1 MKRLNKI
8 QHFFATLNRK
18 RRLSLRKE
26 HNDTE
31 IWYMH
36 LTPLEMI
43 GSVVAILLIIFI
55 VTLTLIAYTSV
66 FNLIPGYSG
75 NRTRQEVIENIIKVD
90 SIERRLDELQVYYSN
105 VALIMEGK
113 TPIIR
118 DVTQASDSLTATRA
132 ETVPPSRE
140 DSILRAQL
148 EGDGPYSLAEVIAAR
163 QQIRPGIE
171 LMAPV
176 RGVVTDRFDPQE
188 NRFGVRVATSPGEQI
203 LAVTDG
209 TVIAATWSLDEG
221 YVIQVQHADNLVSIY
236 RNGVTSFVRTGTRVR
251 SGEVLSATAD
261 AELTTG
267 AGTLFEFELWQNG
280 SAVDPEN
287 FIVF

>member
-1 MKRLNKI
+1 MNIIRRIRL
-8 QHFFATLNRK
+8 FFARLTRK
-18 RRLSLRKE
+18 RRLSLRKQ
-26 HNDTE
+26 HNGKE

-36 LTPLEMI
+36 ITSLEMI
-43 GSVVAILLIIFI
+43 GSGIAVLLLMFIAIL
-55 VTLTLIAYTSV
+55 TLVAFTPIL
-66 FNLIPGYSG
+66 NLIPGYSG
-75 NRTRQEVIENIIKVD
+75 NRTRTQVIENIIKVD
-90 SIERRLDELQVYYSN
+90 SIQRRLDELQVYYSN

-118 DVTQASDSLTATRA
+118 DVLQAGDSLTATKA

-140 DSILRAQL
+140 DSLLRAQF
-148 EGDGPYSLAEVIAAR
+148 EGDGELALSNVIAAR
-163 QQIRPGIE
+163 QQVRPGIE

-176 RGVVTDRFDPQE
+176 RGVVTERFDPAE
-188 NRFGVRVATSPGEQI
+188 GRYGVRVATGPGEQI

-221 YVIQVQHADNLVSIY
+221 YVIQLQHPDNLVSVY
-236 RNGVTSFVRTGTRVR
+236 RNGVVSLVRVGTRVR
-251 SGEVLSATAD
+251 SGEVISATAEGD
-261 AELTTG
+261 TPDILNTQ
-267 AGTLFEFELWQNG
+267 FEFELWQNG